1 MVKELSQLHFC
12 NTFEPVNP
20 STLTKKEKERAIESH
35 LFLKLK
41 WDATMKG
48 RMVAGGNK
56 QCTYIPKE
64 DATSPMAHLESV
76 MLTAMI
82 DAEEG

>member
-1 MVKELSQLHFC
+1 MKELSQLHFH
-12 NTFEPVNP
+12 NTFEPVDP
-20 STLTKKEKERAIESH
+20 STLTKREKERAIESH
-35 LFLKLK
+35 PFLKLK

-48 RMVAGGNK
+48 RMVAGGNR
-56 QCTYIPKE
+56 QYTYIPKE

-82 DAEEG
+82 NTKEG